1 MKKDYL
7 KLGIRDFCEQMLEGK
22 FADSDIYI
30 YADNVSNK
38 EDFLSEVLVASML
51 SDNDNDYYGKVE
63 SYYKKVSPQE
73 TRFSDIIQYKD
84 KEKLLERLH
93 QLIGNTYGAHAGAI
107 IQRAK
112 LDEYLMRYPTQEE
125 FKKEFGLKGSWQ
137 AVHNYFDEKS
147 LKALDKSNKIVI
159 F

>member
-63 SYYKKVSPQE
+63 SYYK
-73 TRFSDIIQYKD
+73 R
-84 KEKLLERLH
+84 
-93 QLIGNTYGAHAGAI
+93 
-107 IQRAK
+107 
-112 LDEYLMRYPTQEE
+112 
-125 FKKEFGLKGSWQ
+125 
-137 AVHNYFDEKS
+137 
-147 LKALDKSNKIVI
+147 KSNSFYKVNSL
-159 F
+159 FFSL